1 MPSYAPR
8 DRLQFRGEI
17 HESLVISA
25 QHALEEPVIV
35 QRAFEARKSSEGVP
49 FRAVVGQHERQ
60 RQGLV
65 LGLAVARA
73 TTVGKTARKKKK
85 FLRFGKNRKIR
96 KAKEKEVKL
105 ETNLKKTKGHHDR
118 LLNKADAVLDR
129 IERGNEMGQRLQQ
142 ILQQFQKPPAEGG
155 E

>member
-1 MPSYAPR
+1 MSIGGINPNTMATYA
-8 DRLQFRGEI
+8 LMNASTSVEAVEQAESAGLLNTKNEI
-17 HESLVISA
+17 A
-25 QHALEEPVIV
+25 DN
-35 QRAFEARKSSEGVP
+35 
-49 FRAVVGQHERQ
+49 Q
-60 RQGLV
+60 RQQLN
-65 LGLAVARA
+65 LNDEL

-142 ILQQFQKPPAEGG
+142 ILQQFQKPPVEGG

>member
-1 MPSYAPR
+1 MSIGGINPNTMATYA
-8 DRLQFRGEI
+8 LMHASTSVEAVEQAESAGLLNTKNEI
-17 HESLVISA
+17 ADNQKQQLNLNDEL
-25 QHALEEPVIV
+25 
-35 QRAFEARKSSEGVP
+35 
-49 FRAVVGQHERQ
+49 
-60 RQGLV
+60 
-65 LGLAVARA
+65 